1 MEKIEI
7 VGVRFKPVGKIY
19 YFAPKD
25 VEFEVND
32 KVIVETIRGV
42 EFGEIMIKNRF
53 IDKSEVPQEVKPI
66 IRKATD
72 VDIEKHNK
80 NVEDI
85 GEAIRLCEECIDV
98 HNLDMKI
105 IEAEYTF
112 DRTKVLFYFISEN
125 RVDFRELVKDLASIF
140 RMRIE
145 LRQIGVRDEAKVL
158 NGIGICGRSLCCATF
173 LGSFQPVTIKMAKD
187 QSLSLNPT
195 KISGVCGRLMCCLKY
210 EEDTYVDLNKENP
223 NVGDLV
229 KTEYGT
235 GQILSVYT
243 LRQRVKVL
251 ISQKNQENEIY
262 ELPVNEIKVVKHK
275 SKRDERIVIDEE
287 LKGIL
292 D

>member
-1 MEKIEI
+1 MDKIEI
-7 VGVRFKPVGKIY
+7 VGIRFKPVGKIY
-19 YFAPKD
+19 YFSPKNLKFKQGD
-25 VEFEVND
+25 N
-32 KVIVETIRGV
+32 VIVETIRGV
-42 EFGEIMIKNRF
+42 EFGEVMLANRF
-53 IDKSEVPQEVKPI
+53 IDKSEIPGEIKPV
-66 IRKATD
+66 IRKATKED
-72 VDIEKHNK
+72 IVQHQKNKVDIE
-80 NVEDI
+80 D
-85 GEAIRLCEECIDV
+85 AIKRCESSIAL

-210 EEDTYVDLNKENP
+210 EEETYKELAKENP
-223 NVGDLV
+223 NVGDIV
-229 KTEYGT
+229 KTEYGK
-235 GQILSVYT
+235 GQVVTVYN

-251 ISQKNQENEIY
+251 ISQKNQENQIY
-262 ELPVNEIKVVKHK
+262 ELPVSEIKIIKQK
-275 SKRDERIVIDEE
+275 SRRDERIVINEE